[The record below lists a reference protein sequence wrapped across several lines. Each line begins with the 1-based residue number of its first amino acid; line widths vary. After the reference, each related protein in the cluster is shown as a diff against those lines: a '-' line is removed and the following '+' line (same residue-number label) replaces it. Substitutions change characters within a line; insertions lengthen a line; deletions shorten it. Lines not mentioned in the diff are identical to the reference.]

1 MSTGSESSMA
11 VSKPPMLALLT
22 NGGSSSTPS
31 WTVSDAGYQANE
43 ELIDVLSCQKVTADG
58 NGGVSVQGSSGS
70 PQVLMP
76 TSALNKSG
84 SICAE
89 DATGGQASAAQGW
102 IERAAESLPIA
113 AALLLAGWAAQSSLV
128 IL

>member
-1 MSTGSESSMA
+1 MA

-31 WTVSDAGYQANE
+31 WTVPDAGYQANE
-43 ELIDVLSCQKVTADG
+43 ELIDVLSCKMVTADAK
-58 NGGVSVQGSSGS
+58 GGVNVQGSGGS
-70 PQVLMP
+70 PQVLVP
-76 TSALNKSG
+76 TSALSKSG
-84 SICAE
+84 STCAE
-89 DATGGQASAAQGW
+89 DATGGQASAARGW
-102 IERAAESLPIA
+102 VERAAESVPIV